1 MKNTEQNRNPGAPQ
15 GGRAKP
21 YNSPRLVDFGT
32 VAQLTR
38 QFSNSALS
46 DSGSNMMAP
55 S

>member
-1 MKNTEQNRNPGAPQ
+1 MKKTKEKPGRGAAQ
-15 GGRAKP
+15 RGGTRP
-21 YNSPRLVDFGT
+21 YNPPRLTDFGT

-46 DSGSNMMAP
+46 DSGNNMMAP